1 MLLRVLRHVNSNHG
15 AFIIEEELRQ
25 GLSKFGLTN
34 ARRAKEEEG
43 TCGSVRIG
51 QACTRTADSIRNRA
65 DSILLTNQSMGNEV
79 LHMDELLAL
88 GLEQL
93 AHGDSSPRFDN
104 LSDLGRA
111 NFFGNHWLI
120 GFVRL
125 LFSLNLFFLFANLTF
140 DLRNIAVLET
150 SCFFEATGTNR
161 QLQLGTQLIQLDAE
175 LTHAVVA
182 SLFGFPT
189 AGESSKLFVL
199 VRKVLPKLLEAL
211 RRGLVQAI
219 GVRLGQV
226 GLFHAQTIH
235 LATQNVN
242 FLGRGV
248 KFHAQAG
255 GSLVDQVNGFIG
267 KLTPGDVAIGKLCR
281 CNQSTVR
288 NGDLVVCFVLRC
300 NTAQNCDGI
309 FNRRLTNEHL
319 LETAFKSGVLFDVLA
334 VLIQGCCAD
343 HAELATGQHGLEH
356 VARIHCSFRATTGTN
371 DRVKFVD
378 KGDDLAVRSF
388 DLAQNSLEAFLEFT
402 AILRAR
408 NHPGQI
414 KSDQLLVLQR
424 FGDVACDDSLG
435 EAFDDGGLTDA
446 GLTDQNRVVLGSAG
460 QHLDHAANF
469 AIATNH
475 RIEFSLAR
483 YLGQVAS
490 VLLQRLEGT
499 FGVSAGNGIGAKLI

>member
-1 MLLRVLRHVNSNHG
+1 
-15 AFIIEEELRQ
+15 
-25 GLSKFGLTN
+25 
-34 ARRAKEEEG
+34 
-43 TCGSVRIG
+43 
-51 QACTRTADSIRNRA
+51 
-65 DSILLTNQSMGNEV
+65 MGNEV

-88 GLEQL
+88 SLEQL
-93 AHGDSSPRFDN
+93 THGDSSPRFDN

-111 NFFGNHWLI
+111 YFFGDHRLI
-120 GFVRL
+120 GVVRL

-140 DLRNIAVLET
+140 NLRNIAVLQT
-150 SCFFEATGTNR
+150 SRFFKSTSANR
-161 QLQLGTQLIQLDAE
+161 QLQLGTQLIQLDAK

-189 AGESSKLFVL
+189 AGESSKLFIL
-199 VRKVLPKLLEAL
+199 VRKVLAKLLEAL

-242 FLGRGV
+242 FLRRGV

-255 GSLVDQVNGFIG
+255 GSLVDQVNRLIG

-288 NGDLVVCFVLRC
+288 NGDLVVRFVFRC
-300 NTAQNCDGI
+300 NTAQNRDGI

-319 LETAFKSGVLFDVLA
+319 LETALKSGVLFDVLA

-356 VARIHCSFRATTGTN
+356 IARVHCPFGATTGTD
-371 DRVKFVD
+371 DRVQFVNE
-378 KGDDLAVRSF
+378 GDDFTIGTF
-388 DLAQNSLEAFLEFT
+388 DFIQDSLEAFFEFS
-402 AILRAR
+402 AVLRTR

-424 FGDVACDDSLG
+424 FGNVARNDSLG
-435 EAFDDGGLTDA
+435 
-446 GLTDQNRVVLGSAG
+446 
-460 QHLDHAANF
+460 
-469 AIATNH
+469 
-475 RIEFSLAR
+475 
-483 YLGQVAS
+483 
-490 VLLQRLEGT
+490 
-499 FGVSAGNGIGAKLI
+499 